1 MKKKLIFTTVLTSF
15 LFVACDSFLEVEP
28 KDSVSDEI
36 TIVDESS
43 AETAVRGIYSALRA
57 DAYYGYSFQL
67 LGFFSADNIVYRGS
81 QTVHQTL
88 TNHTV
93 RSDLAALETA
103 WNQIYNAINRANH
116 VIAKVPDLPTTTS
129 FTEATKNQLIGEA
142 YFIRALAYF
151 DLARTWGGVQLV
163 LTPTASAS
171 SLPQV
176 KRSSL
181 EETYDQVLADLEQ
194 AVELLPATT
203 NRIRATKKTA
213 WALLARYYLYQK
225 KWTEAITYA
234 TYIIDDVSNYELV
247 RPYQSFYANN
257 TSNTKES
264 VFELYYDV
272 NNPNSQAGQWLASA
286 NGGTAWIRPS
296 QAIYNLLTAPNTGGD
311 RSALV
316 YATSTATDPNV
327 LIGNLYYRTDRTDP
341 AFLIRTAEL
350 YLIRAEAL
358 TERDAADDNINAL
371 ADLNA
376 IRDRANISLLTTAD
390 VPTKADLLLAVEN
403 EKRVEFA
410 LENHRWYD
418 LVRTDRAQEVLGISD
433 PNRLLLP
440 IPYGQIQI
448 DPNLEQNPGLD

>member
-1 MKKKLIFTTVLTSF
+1 MKKKNIIYLAVYFLTFAFTGCTSF
-15 LFVACDSFLEVEP
+15 LDVEP
-28 KDSVSDEI
+28 QDSVSDQV
-36 TIVDESS
+36 TIVDETS
-43 AETAVRGIYSALRA
+43 AETAVRGIYSALRS
-57 DAYYGYSFQL
+57 DDYYGYSFQL

-88 TNHTV
+88 TSHTV
-93 RSDLAALETA
+93 KSDLAVLATA
-103 WNQIYNAINRANH
+103 WNQIYNTINRANH
-116 VIAKVPDLPTTTS
+116 VIEKVPQLSLTAT
-129 FTEATKNQLIGEA
+129 FTETSRNQLTGEA
-142 YFIRALAYF
+142 YFVRALAYF

-163 LTPTASAS
+163 LAPTSSAS

-176 KRSSL
+176 KRSTV
-181 EETYDQVLADLEQ
+181 EETYAQVLQDLLKAE
-194 AVELLPATT
+194 ELLPETT

-225 KWTEAITYA
+225 DWDNAIKYA
-234 TYIIDDVSNYELV
+234 SYLIEDVSNYALV
-247 RPYQSFYANN
+247 SPYKSFYANN

-272 NNPNSQAGQWLASA
+272 NNTNSQAGQWLASA

-296 QAIYNLLTAPNTGGD
+296 TDIFTLLTNTAVGGD

-316 YATSTATDPNV
+316 YQTSTATEPTV

-358 TERDAADDNINAL
+358 AERNATGDLAASL
-371 ADLNA
+371 VDLNS
-376 IRDRANISLLTTAD
+376 IRTRANVAVITASLSQEELITAIE
-390 VPTKADLLLAVEN
+390 LEN
-403 EKRVEFA
+403 RVEFA

-418 LVRTDRAQEVLGISD
+418 LIRTGRAQEVLNISTA
-433 PNRLLLP
+433 NRLVLP
-440 IPYGQIQI
+440 IPYSQIAI
-448 DPNLEQNPGLD
+448 DANLEQNPGLD